1 MTPSGSRAAIPERHD
16 CSAHGSDAYAAAM
29 GDRSLL
35 PASAFRPAVGVRTL
49 YHHYELNYTPPKTER
64 GRGLAR
70 R

>member
-1 MTPSGSRAAIPERHD
+1 
-16 CSAHGSDAYAAAM
+16 M